1 MGSGA
6 DLRSRLVSVTA
17 PLGAPTKSDD
27 NATAKLERLLVRSRV
42 DDAAALTPREL
53 SIERATWY
61 DPQTLSPERTQR
73 IDQLVAESDPSQ
85 PSEFRVF
92 RREAPLNAPAL
103 DLATPAWGRG
113 GAIAQTIG
121 PVNGVDGR
129 KFWFDFYPVARLV
142 PVYFAGDARPAI
154 LFYMSQLKLRLGEP
168 VRISDVLKFI
178 KSKQYNLGRGSIW
191 IRADLLAADAP
202 AGSYVGL
209 TIGGGKLIFM
219 PTPLSAGGKLTIP
232 AGGKC
237 SVALNLLAPDPPA
250 IGKSKAGIDA
260 AKASLTLPN
269 EFSLV
274 LQAGKAGVT
283 QLAKAK
289 WTLYGQKVDFAW
301 DQATA
306 PHYEPLLASVLVPLV
321 TSVAEIE
328 IMASQSPFATAGGK
342 AKVAQAGWALPVAM
356 IDVNQPTEAAGI
368 GGIAVNAMQGLTLG
382 WRGLRGGPAQLSK
395 PWVTLAPGLIFLI
408 DAKAFDRYGRQ
419 RLLLWK
425 DDSSKFRSEIDLGF
439 TDAFL
444 LIYSAATS
452 GNELLV
458 AEADAEA
465 RLDRPVDVSGT
476 PFPIRT
482 LDSLLALGYSD
493 ARQTAFLYDDNILV
507 DSLDPAATWPVEP
520 GKAISLAIRN
530 ALFTVTPV
538 NSLLLFAELRDEEM
552 VDKAALLLGMGLFGL
567 LPTLPDP
574 YAANVGWL
582 RRQSRGDQGFRR
594 PSMLLVT
601 DVTWRKAATD
611 AADQVDTAFAF
622 APLGAQEQT
631 IEAWSEGAKE
641 IQRKAL
647 DTLSADMASSQPSP
661 LAFYAASS
669 RGSNEAIWNRLFQ
682 FFEQEQ
688 FALLDVSTNADQM
701 GVSFAWFN
709 ARSAEDS
716 NLTFYRTFQAKPT
729 QSAASSAFPL
739 QIRELDLTAESRFVR
754 AFTVP
759 QLSWEGLVNL
769 TKPKVFGDPPVGANF
784 YPNDGGPTRLFNDS
798 VELVAIA
805 PIPVTEFLVKDFEQ
819 RKDGFTG
826 ALFTLPFGLKSFAEF
841 SRQSASQ
848 PKPAKV
854 GFNRPAYA
862 HSDVTGGLQ
871 IRVDAP
877 PNLPESPIFK
887 GGTLQL
893 NNVLDPS
900 FSPTFSGTL
909 GSSVGEIFNDE
920 FFFSSSGSTGYKTR
934 GVPLTRIDFSGY
946 GASIFSHWQNPNAAI
961 AATSQAHFDVFVGR
975 TAQEVI
981 QVRSIVYP
989 WAIHVVRTIT
999 MFRASSGYVFRFDT
1013 GWQAESDGI
1022 YDFSYKGY
1030 DPIKNPDG
1038 SWKVINRVNP
1048 YEFHPGIVKGVF
1060 KVRNIRET
1068 EAVPHFTANW
1078 TKNPGEEFV
1087 DDNGA
1092 IVPVTTVMNEK
1103 VDLQPIYFD
1112 ADVEIDCVTT
1122 GAVGGRVPSKG
1133 MLGYVQLSP
1142 RGEPLSPA
1150 LFSQLLA
1157 SQFGALGGPV
1167 DCVIDI
1173 GKSHQLMRISR
1184 VDVNNSANSAGNP
1197 IFASAARG
1205 AVVLPKDGSWS
1216 VVQHNQGTGEVSP
1229 VDPQAAVPLV
1239 RRGKLDSTNQTTD
1252 TSAADLIRLANPIDL
1267 VKTNAGTRNFGFLQS
1282 TGTQKAL
1289 FRRPGFQDGVS
1300 QLFSLKPDFAD
1311 AYRILNSAGIFPNVQ
1326 DALSLNLGSFQTQI
1340 LEQGYKLVDPGNLAK
1355 VFQQTLP
1362 DTPLY
1367 LVNEDFLKL
1376 YVEYA
1381 KKDKAGNKTADGVL
1395 NFGFDATAGDV
1406 AKNWLSK
1413 LDDIGMVVDLGPLK
1427 RLMMIKGK
1435 FNAEKGTTPAF
1446 TDPELEFSD
1455 ELKPVIDLL
1464 QILLELQGGDYGAAM
1479 KSGLQIAMSNSANSW
1494 SYAFT
1499 ARKEIPL
1506 VKFPPGELY
1515 DSPETPLKLECHL
1528 AIGVYFNEVLKI
1540 TDDPKQLIP
1549 SIGAFLEFGGR
1560 LSVMCVSLAA
1570 ATVYATGSVDLRTA
1584 ADIKTGPEL
1593 DMKFGFGA
1601 EIVVGL
1607 PVVGNVSLLY
1617 MVGIE
1622 IDLNTS
1628 QITVSGFLLFRGRA
1642 ELLEGL
1648 VTITIQIEA
1657 KGSVQRQLGPPGRT
1671 DLIAQVTF
1679 AIDISIFLVIN
1690 LHFSQSWQEQR
1701 QIA

>member
-6 DLRSRLVSVTA
+6 DLRSRLISVTA
-17 PLGAPTKSDD
+17 PLGALTKSDD
-27 NATAKLERLLVRSRV
+27 SATAKLEKLLVRSRV
-42 DDAAALTPREL
+42 DDAATLTPREL
-53 SIERATWY
+53 SVERATLY
-61 DPQTLSPERTQR
+61 GPEILSPERTQR
-73 IDQLVAESDPSQ
+73 IDQLVAEADPAQ
-85 PSEFRVF
+85 PAEFRVF

-113 GAIAQTIG
+113 AAIAQTIG

-129 KFWFDFYPVARLV
+129 KFWFDFYPLARLV
-142 PVYFAGDARPAI
+142 PVYFAGDARPAM
-154 LFYMSQLKLRLGEP
+154 LFYMSQLKLKLGDP

-191 IRADLLAADAP
+191 IRADLLAAGAP
-202 AGSYVGL
+202 TGSYVGL
-209 TIGGGKLIFM
+209 TISGGKLVFT
-219 PTPLSAGGKLTIP
+219 PTPISAGGKLTIP

-260 AKASLTLPN
+260 GKASLTLPN
-269 EFSLV
+269 EFSFV
-274 LQAGKAGVT
+274 LQASKAGVA
-283 QLAKAK
+283 QLAKVK
-289 WTLYGQKVDFAW
+289 WTLYGQRIDFAW

-306 PHYEPLLASVLVPLV
+306 PRYEPLLASVLVPLT
-321 TSVAEIE
+321 TSVAAIE
-328 IMASQSPFATAGGK
+328 IGLSQSPFAQVDGK
-342 AKVAQAGWALPVAM
+342 AMVAQAGWALPVAM

-368 GGIAVNAMQGLTLG
+368 GGIAVNTAQGLTLG
-382 WRGLRGGPAQLSK
+382 WRGLRSGPAQLTK
-395 PWVTLAPGLIFLI
+395 PWVTLAPGLIFII
-408 DAKAFDRYGRQ
+408 DPKASDLYGHQ

-425 DDSSKFRSEIDLGF
+425 DDSSKFRSEIDLSF
-439 TDAFL
+439 TDSFL
-444 LIYSAATS
+444 LTYSAATS

-458 AEADAEA
+458 AQADAEA

-482 LDSLLALGYSD
+482 LGSLLALGYSD
-493 ARQTAFLYDDNILV
+493 AKQIAFLYDDNILV

-538 NSLLLFAELRDEEM
+538 NSLLLFAELRDEET
-552 VDKAALLLGMGLFGL
+552 VDKAVLLLGMGLFGL

-582 RRQSRGDQGFRR
+582 RRQSRGDQRFRR
-594 PSMLLVT
+594 PTMLLVT
-601 DVTWRKAATD
+601 SVTWQKAATD
-611 AADQVDTAFAF
+611 GAGDQVATAFAF
-622 APLGAQEQT
+622 APLGAQEET
-631 IEAWSEGAKE
+631 IAAWSEGAKE
-641 IQRKAL
+641 TQSKAL
-647 DTLSADMASSQPSP
+647 DTSSVVSSQPSQ
-661 LAFYAASS
+661 LAFSQWS
-669 RGSNEAIWNRLFQ
+669 PRSSNEAIWNRLFQ
-682 FFEQEQ
+682 VFEQEQ

-716 NLTFYRTFQAKPT
+716 NFTFYRTFQAKPT

-769 TKPKVFGDPPVGANF
+769 TKPQASGDPPVAANF

-841 SRQSASQ
+841 SRESASY

-854 GFNRPAYA
+854 GFNRPAYTR
-862 HSDVTGGLQ
+862 SEVTGGLQ

-877 PNLPESPIFK
+877 PNLPESPIFR

-893 NNVLDPS
+893 NNVLDMN
-900 FSPTFSGTL
+900 FTPTNTGTL

-920 FFFSSSGSTGYKTR
+920 FFFSGTPGNNPR

-975 TAQEVI
+975 TATEVI
-981 QVRSIVYP
+981 QVRSLVYP
-989 WAIHVVRTIT
+989 WGIHVVRTVT
-999 MFRASSGYVFRFDT
+999 MFRGSSGYVFRFDT

-1022 YDFSYKGY
+1022 YDFSYRGY
-1030 DPIKNPDG
+1030 VQNKNPDG
-1038 SWKVINRVNP
+1038 SWKVIGRPSP

-1068 EAVPHFTANW
+1068 DAVPPFGTVW
-1078 TKNPGEEFV
+1078 TMKPGE
-1087 DDNGA
+1087 DSMDNQGVLWPA
-1092 IVPVTTVMNEK
+1092 TASTPPEK
-1103 VDLQPIYFD
+1103 IDLQPIYFD
-1112 ADVEIDCVTT
+1112 ADVEIDYVTT

-1142 RGEPLSPA
+1142 RGVPLSA
-1150 LFSQLLA
+1150 ELFSQLLN
-1157 SQFGALGGPV
+1157 SQFGAIGGPV

-1173 GKSHQLMRISR
+1173 GKSHQLMRVSR
-1184 VDVNNSANSAGNP
+1184 VDVNVSADGAGNP

-1239 RRGKLDSTNQTTD
+1239 RRGKLDTINRTTD
-1252 TSAADLIRLANPIDL
+1252 TTAADLIRLANPIDL
-1267 VKTNAGTRNFGFLQS
+1267 VKTNPSTQNFGFLQS

-1289 FRRPGFQDGVS
+1289 FRQPGFQDGVS
-1300 QLFSLKPDFAD
+1300 QLLSLKPDFAD
-1311 AYRILNSAGIFPNVQ
+1311 AYRILNSVGIFPNVQ
-1326 DALSLNLGSFQTQI
+1326 DALSLDLGSFQTEI

-1395 NFGFDATAGDV
+1395 NFGFDATAGNV
-1406 AKNWLSK
+1406 AKNWLAK

-1427 RLMMIKGK
+1427 RLMMIKGR

-1479 KSGLQIAMSNSANSW
+1479 KSGLQIAMSNSADSW
-1494 SYAFT
+1494 NYAFT

-1622 IDLNTS
+1622 IDLDTS

-1657 KGSVQRQLGPPGRT
+1657 KGSVQRQIGPPGRT

>member
-6 DLRSRLVSVTA
+6 DLRSRLISVTA
-17 PLGAPTKSDD
+17 PLGPLTKSDD
-27 NATAKLERLLVRSRV
+27 SATAKLEKLLVRSRL
-42 DDAAALTPREL
+42 DDAATLTPREL
-53 SIERATWY
+53 SVERATWY
-61 DPQTLSPERTQR
+61 GPDILSPERTQR
-73 IDQLVAESDPSQ
+73 IDRLVAEADPAQ
-85 PSEFRVF
+85 PAEFRVF

-113 GAIAQTIG
+113 AAIAQTIG

-129 KFWFDFYPVARLV
+129 KFWFDFYPLARLV
-142 PVYFAGDARPAI
+142 PVYFAGDARPAM
-154 LFYMSQLKLRLGEP
+154 LFYMSQLKLRLGDP

-191 IRADLLAADAP
+191 IRADLLAAGAP
-202 AGSYVGL
+202 AGGYVGL
-209 TIGGGKLIFM
+209 TISGGKLIFT
-219 PTPLSAGGKLTIP
+219 PTPVSAGGKLTIP

-260 AKASLTLPN
+260 AKASLTLPS
-269 EFSLV
+269 EFSFL

-283 QLAKAK
+283 QLAKSK

-306 PHYEPLLASVLVPLV
+306 PRYEALLASVLVPLTASV
-321 TSVAEIE
+321 TAIE
-328 IMASQSPFATAGGK
+328 IGLSQSPFAKADGK
-342 AKVAQAGWALPVAM
+342 AKVLQAGWALPVAM

-368 GGIAVNAMQGLTLG
+368 GGIAVNTAQGLALG
-382 WRGLRGGPAQLSK
+382 WRGLRGGPAQLTK
-395 PWVTLAPGLIFLI
+395 PWIALAPGLIFII
-408 DAKAFDRYGRQ
+408 DPKASDLYGRQ

-425 DDSSKFRSEIDLGF
+425 DVSSKFRSEIDLSF

-444 LIYSAATS
+444 LIYAAATS

-458 AEADAEA
+458 AQADANA
-465 RLDRPVDVSGT
+465 RLDRPVDVSGI

-482 LDSLLALGYSD
+482 LNSLLALGYSD

-552 VDKAALLLGMGLFGL
+552 VDKAVLLLGMGLFGL

-582 RRQSRGDQGFRR
+582 RRQSRGDQRFRK
-594 PSMLLVT
+594 PTMLLIT
-601 DVTWRKAATD
+601 GVTWQKAATD
-611 AADQVDTAFAF
+611 APADQVNTAFAF
-622 APLGAQEQT
+622 APLSPQAQT
-631 IEAWSEGAKE
+631 IAAWSAAETQSKV
-641 IQRKAL
+641 
-647 DTLSADMASSQPSP
+647 DMASSQPTQ
-661 LAFYAASS
+661 LAFAQWSP
-669 RGSNEAIWNRLFQ
+669 RRSNEGIWNELFQ
-682 FFEQEQ
+682 AFEQEQ

-701 GVSFAWFN
+701 GVSFAWFD
-709 ARSAEDS
+709 ARSVDDS
-716 NLTFYRTFQAKPT
+716 NFIFYRTFQPKPA

-754 AFTVP
+754 AFTLP

-769 TKPKVFGDPPVGANF
+769 TVPQVSGDPPVGANF

-819 RKDGFTG
+819 RKQGFTG

-841 SRQSASQ
+841 SRKSASEPQ
-848 PKPAKV
+848 PAKV
-854 GFNRPAYA
+854 DFNRPVYA
-862 HSDVTGGLQ
+862 QSEVTGGLQ

-893 NNVLDPS
+893 NNVLDAS
-900 FSPTFSGTL
+900 FSPTFTGSL
-909 GSSVGEIFNDE
+909 GNSVGEIFNDE
-920 FFFSSSGSTGYKTR
+920 FFFSSSGNTGYKTR

-946 GASIFSHWQNPNAAI
+946 GASIFSHWQNPNASI
-961 AATSQAHFDVFVGR
+961 ATTSQAHFDVFVGR
-975 TAQEVI
+975 TAEEVV

-989 WAIHVVRTIT
+989 WGIHVVRTIT

-1038 SWKVINRVNP
+1038 SWKVIDRPNP

-1060 KVRNIRET
+1060 RVRNIRET
-1068 EAVPHFTANW
+1068 DAVPHFSVVW
-1078 TKNPGEEFV
+1078 TKNPGDEYV
-1087 DDNGA
+1087 NDDGA
-1092 IVPVTTVMNEK
+1092 IVPVTAVMNEK
-1103 VDLQPIYFD
+1103 VDLQPVYFD
-1112 ADVEIDCVTT
+1112 ADVAIDYVTT

-1150 LFSQLLA
+1150 LFSQLLG
-1157 SQFGALGGPV
+1157 SQFGAIGGPV

-1173 GKSHQLMRISR
+1173 GNSHQLMRVSR
-1184 VDVNNSANSAGNP
+1184 VDVNSSADGAGNP
-1197 IFASAARG
+1197 IFPSAARG

-1216 VVQHNQGTGEVSP
+1216 VVQHDQGTGEVSP
-1229 VDPQAAVPLV
+1229 VDAQAAVPLV

-1252 TSAADLIRLANPIDL
+1252 TTAADFIRLANPIDL
-1267 VKTNAGTRNFGFLQS
+1267 VKTNASTRNFGLLQS

-1289 FRRPGFQDGVS
+1289 FRQPGFQDGVS
-1300 QLFSLKPDFAD
+1300 QLLSLKPDFAD

-1326 DALSLNLGSFQTQI
+1326 DALSLDLGSFQTQI

-1376 YVEYA
+1376 YVDYA

-1395 NFGFDATAGDV
+1395 NFGFDATAGNV
-1406 AKNWLSK
+1406 AKNWLAK

-1427 RLMMIKGK
+1427 RLMMIKGR

-1479 KSGLQIAMSNSANSW
+1479 KSGLQIAMSNSADSW
-1494 SYAFT
+1494 NYAFT

-1540 TDDPKQLIP
+1540 TDDTKQLIP

-1622 IDLNTS
+1622 IDLDTS

-1657 KGSVQRQLGPPGRT
+1657 KGSVQRQIGPPGRT

>member
-1 MGSGA
+1 
-6 DLRSRLVSVTA
+6 VTA
-17 PLGAPTKSDD
+17 PLGALTKADD
-27 NATAKLERLLVRSRV
+27 NATAKLEKLLVRSRV

-53 SIERATWY
+53 SVERATWY
-61 DPQTLSPERTQR
+61 GPESLSPERAQR
-73 IDQLVAESDPSQ
+73 IDKLVAETDPTQ
-85 PSEFRVF
+85 PPEFRVF
-92 RREAPLNAPAL
+92 RREAPLSAPAL
-103 DLATPAWGRG
+103 DLATPVWGRG
-113 GAIAQTIG
+113 GAIEQTIG

-129 KFWFDFYPVARLV
+129 KFWFDFYPVAQLV
-142 PVYFAGDARPAI
+142 PIYFAGDAQPAM
-154 LFYMSQLKLRLGEP
+154 LFYMSQLKLKLAEQ

-178 KSKQYNLGRGSIW
+178 KSKQYNLSRGSIW
-191 IRADLLAADAP
+191 IRADLLAAGAP
-202 AGSYVGL
+202 TGSYVGL
-209 TIGGGKLIFM
+209 TINGGKLIFA
-219 PTPLSAGGKLTIP
+219 PTLVAAGGKLTIP

-237 SVALNLLAPDPPA
+237 TVALNLLAPDPPA

-260 AKASLTLPN
+260 AKASLSLPA
-269 EFSLV
+269 EFSFV
-274 LQAGKAGVT
+274 LQAGKAGV
-283 QLAKAK
+283 AKVADAK
-289 WTLYGQKVDFAW
+289 WTLYGQKVDFTW
-301 DQATA
+301 DDATA
-306 PHYEPLLASVLVPLV
+306 PHYEPLLASVLVPM
-321 TSVAEIE
+321 TAAASAIE
-328 IMASQSPFATAGGK
+328 IGLSQSPFAKVDGK

-368 GGIAVNAMQGLTLG
+368 GGIAVNTVEGLTLD
-382 WRGLRGGPAQLSK
+382 WRGLRSGPAQLTK
-395 PWVTLAPGLIFLI
+395 PWITLAPGLIFII
-408 DAKAFDRYGRQ
+408 DPKAFDLYGRQ

-425 DDSSKFRSEIDLGF
+425 DATSKFRSEINLSF

-444 LIYSAATS
+444 LSYSAATS
-452 GNELLV
+452 GNELLL
-458 AEADAEA
+458 AQADAEA

-482 LDSLLALGYSD
+482 LNSLLALGYSD
-493 ARQTAFLYDDNILV
+493 AKQTAFLYDDNILV

-538 NSLLLFAELRDEEM
+538 NSLLLFAELRDEET
-552 VDKAALLLGMGLFGL
+552 VDKAVLLLGMGLFGL

-582 RRQSRGDQGFRR
+582 RRQSRGDQRFRR
-594 PSMLLVT
+594 PTMLLVT
-601 DVTWRKAATD
+601 GVTWQKAAAED
-611 AADQVDTAFAF
+611 DADQVDTAFAF
-622 APLGAQEQT
+622 GPLGAQEQT
-631 IEAWSEGAKE
+631 MAAWSAGAKE
-641 IQRKAL
+641 IQSKAL
-647 DTLSADMASSQPSP
+647 DTLSVDMVSQPSQF
-661 LAFYAASS
+661 AFSKWSA
-669 RGSNEAIWNRLFQ
+669 RGSNETIWNRLFQ
-682 FFEQEQ
+682 VFEQEQ

-709 ARSAEDS
+709 ARSAED
-716 NLTFYRTFQAKPT
+716 NNFTFFRTQQPKAA
-729 QSAASSAFPL
+729 QGDASSAFPL

-769 TKPKVFGDPPVGANF
+769 TAPKVSGDPPVGANF

-798 VELVAIA
+798 IELVAIA

-841 SRQSASQ
+841 SRKSASQ
-848 PKPAKV
+848 PVPAKV
-854 GFNRPAYA
+854 GFNRPDYA
-862 HSDVTGGLQ
+862 QSEVKGGLQ

-893 NNVLDPS
+893 NNVLDGS
-900 FSPTFSGTL
+900 FTPTFTGTL
-909 GSSVGEIFNDE
+909 GSSVGEIFNEE
-920 FFFSSSGSTGYKTR
+920 FFFSASGTTGYKQR

-981 QVRSIVYP
+981 QVRSVVYP
-989 WAIHVVRTIT
+989 WGIHVVRTIT
-999 MFRASSGYVFRFDT
+999 MFRGSSGYVFRFDT

-1030 DPIKNPDG
+1030 DPVKNPDG
-1038 SWKVINRVNP
+1038 SWKVIDRPNP
-1048 YEFHPGIVKGVF
+1048 YEFHPGVIKGVF

-1068 EAVPHFTANW
+1068 EAVPHFTATW
-1078 TKNPGEEFV
+1078 IKNPGDEYV

-1092 IVPVTTVMNEK
+1092 IVKATVVINEI
-1103 VDLQPIYFD
+1103 VDLQPLYFD
-1112 ADVEIDCVTT
+1112 ADVEIDYVTT

-1150 LFSQLLA
+1150 LFSQLLN
-1157 SQFGALGGPV
+1157 SQFGAIGGPV

-1184 VDVNNSANSAGNP
+1184 VDVNASADGAGNN
-1197 IFASAARG
+1197 IFPSAARG
-1205 AVVLPKDGSWS
+1205 AVVLSKDGSWS

-1229 VDPQAAVPLV
+1229 VDPQAAIPLI
-1239 RRGKLDSTNQTTD
+1239 RRGRLDSKSQTTD
-1252 TSAADLIRLANPIDL
+1252 TTATDLIRLANPIDL
-1267 VKTNAGTRNFGFLQS
+1267 VKTNASTRNFGFLQS

-1289 FRRPGFQDGVS
+1289 FRQPSFQDGLS
-1300 QLFSLKPDFAD
+1300 ELLSLKPDFAD
-1311 AYRILNSAGIFPNVQ
+1311 AFRILNSAGIFPNVQ
-1326 DALSLNLGSFQTQI
+1326 DALSLDLGSFQTQI
-1340 LEQGYKLVDPGNLAK
+1340 VEQGYRLLDPGNPANK
-1355 VFQQTLP
+1355 FQQKLP

-1376 YVEYA
+1376 YIEYA
-1381 KKDKAGNKTADGVL
+1381 KKDKAGNKTSDGVL
-1395 NFGFDATAGDV
+1395 NFGFDAMAG

-1435 FNAEKGTTPAF
+1435 FNAEKGMAPAF
-1446 TDPELEFSD
+1446 IDPELEFSD

-1464 QILLELQGGDYGAAM
+1464 QILLQLQGGDYGAAM
-1479 KSGLQIAMSNSANSW
+1479 KSGLAIAMSNSADSW
-1494 SYAFT
+1494 NYAFT

-1515 DSPETPLKLECHL
+1515 NSPQTPLKLECHL
-1528 AIGVYFNEVLKI
+1528 GIGVYFNEVLKI

-1570 ATVYATGSVDLRTA
+1570 ATVYATGAVDLRTA
-1584 ADIKTGPEL
+1584 ADVKTGPEL

-1622 IDLNTS
+1622 IDLDTS

-1642 ELLEGL
+1642 ELLAGL

-1657 KGSVQRQLGPPGRT
+1657 KGSVQRQIGPPGRT

>member
-1 MGSGA
+1 
-6 DLRSRLVSVTA
+6 
-17 PLGAPTKSDD
+17 
-27 NATAKLERLLVRSRV
+27 
-42 DDAAALTPREL
+42 
-53 SIERATWY
+53 
-61 DPQTLSPERTQR
+61 
-73 IDQLVAESDPSQ
+73 
-85 PSEFRVF
+85 
-92 RREAPLNAPAL
+92 
-103 DLATPAWGRG
+103 
-113 GAIAQTIG
+113 
-121 PVNGVDGR
+121 
-129 KFWFDFYPVARLV
+129 
-142 PVYFAGDARPAI
+142 
-154 LFYMSQLKLRLGEP
+154 
-168 VRISDVLKFI
+168 
-178 KSKQYNLGRGSIW
+178 
-191 IRADLLAADAP
+191 
-202 AGSYVGL
+202 
-209 TIGGGKLIFM
+209 
-219 PTPLSAGGKLTIP
+219 
-232 AGGKC
+232 
-237 SVALNLLAPDPPA
+237 
-250 IGKSKAGIDA
+250 
-260 AKASLTLPN
+260 
-269 EFSLV
+269 
-274 LQAGKAGVT
+274 
-283 QLAKAK
+283 
-289 WTLYGQKVDFAW
+289 
-301 DQATA
+301 
-306 PHYEPLLASVLVPLV
+306 
-321 TSVAEIE
+321 
-328 IMASQSPFATAGGK
+328 
-342 AKVAQAGWALPVAM
+342 
-356 IDVNQPTEAAGI
+356 
-368 GGIAVNAMQGLTLG
+368 
-382 WRGLRGGPAQLSK
+382 
-395 PWVTLAPGLIFLI
+395 
-408 DAKAFDRYGRQ
+408 
-419 RLLLWK
+419 
-425 DDSSKFRSEIDLGF
+425 
-439 TDAFL
+439 
-444 LIYSAATS
+444 
-452 GNELLV
+452 
-458 AEADAEA
+458 
-465 RLDRPVDVSGT
+465 
-476 PFPIRT
+476 
-482 LDSLLALGYSD
+482 
-493 ARQTAFLYDDNILV
+493 
-507 DSLDPAATWPVEP
+507 
-520 GKAISLAIRN
+520 
-530 ALFTVTPV
+530 
-538 NSLLLFAELRDEEM
+538 
-552 VDKAALLLGMGLFGL
+552 
-567 LPTLPDP
+567 
-574 YAANVGWL
+574 
-582 RRQSRGDQGFRR
+582 
-594 PSMLLVT
+594 
-601 DVTWRKAATD
+601 
-611 AADQVDTAFAF
+611 
-622 APLGAQEQT
+622 
-631 IEAWSEGAKE
+631 
-641 IQRKAL
+641 
-647 DTLSADMASSQPSP
+647 
-661 LAFYAASS
+661 
-669 RGSNEAIWNRLFQ
+669 
-682 FFEQEQ
+682 
-688 FALLDVSTNADQM
+688 M
-701 GVSFAWFN
+701 GVSFAWFD

-716 NLTFYRTFQAKPT
+716 NFTFYRTFQAKPT

-769 TKPKVFGDPPVGANF
+769 TAPKVSGDPPVGANF

-805 PIPVTEFLVKDFEQ
+805 PIPVTDFLVKDFEQ

-841 SRQSASQ
+841 SRRSASQ

-854 GFNRPAYA
+854 GFNRPSYA
-862 HSDVTGGLQ
+862 QSDVTGGLQ

-893 NNVLDPS
+893 NNVLDAS
-900 FSPTFSGTL
+900 FSPTFTGTL

-989 WAIHVVRTIT
+989 WGIHVVRTIT

-1030 DPIKNPDG
+1030 DPIKSPDG
-1038 SWKVINRVNP
+1038 SWKVINRANP

-1167 DCVIDI
+1167 DCVIDV

-1184 VDVNNSANSAGNP
+1184 VDVNNSANSADNP

-1252 TSAADLIRLANPIDL
+1252 TTAADLIRLANPIDL

-1289 FRRPGFQDGVS
+1289 FRQPGFQDGVS

-1494 SYAFT
+1494 NYAFT